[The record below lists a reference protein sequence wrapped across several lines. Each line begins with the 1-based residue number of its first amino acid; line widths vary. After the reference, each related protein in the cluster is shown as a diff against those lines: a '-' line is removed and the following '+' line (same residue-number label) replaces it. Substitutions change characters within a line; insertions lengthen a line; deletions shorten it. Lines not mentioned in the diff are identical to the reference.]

1 MGGKKKE
8 TPKVTR
14 EEFLLA
20 CEVVEEAL
28 SRGGVFSKDKE
39 VALRAE
45 AAHRTIRIY
54 SQTKAAEVRAKR
66 KAFRILEGGEE
77 T

>member
-1 MGGKKKE
+1 MGGKKKAM
-8 TPKVTR
+8 PKVSR

-20 CEVVEEAL
+20 CKVVEDAL
-28 SRGGVFSKDKE
+28 SQGGSFSKNKD
-39 VALRAE
+39 VALRTE